1 MMTKREANAKECTLQ
16 SVRICYW
23 HIWGN
28 NLRGQEAGRV
38 TIDHAAK
45 WQRLGLTK
53 APATVSVACGGE
65 AQGLGPAAR
74 GRLAQTAHLM
84 GGNGVVCTWALGE
97 GEDCLLG
104 LQMQLPSE
112 RNGTVQFWQI

>member
-1 MMTKREANAKECTLQ
+1 MTTKREANAKELTLQ
-16 SVRICYW
+16 SVRTCYW

-28 NLRGQEAGRV
+28 NLRGQGAGRV
-38 TIDHAAK
+38 TTDNAAK
-45 WQRLGLTK
+45 RQCLSLTK

-74 GRLAQTAHLM
+74 GRLAQIAHLT
-84 GGNGVVCTWALGE
+84 GGNGAVCTWALGK
-97 GEDCLLG
+97 GQGCLLG